1 MMKWRDLVLIL
12 AILVLAGCA
21 TTNEGTGKQSV
32 GKSNKK
38 TRPTPILS
46 PGPMTQPVP
55 CTNPPCDSYGNPI
68 NPNGLHGD
76 KLPGDNDLDSKI
88 PSMRII
94 YFDYDKSKIRPE
106 SQAILE
112 KHAAYITRHPDVYV
126 RLEGHADERGSR
138 EYNLALGER
147 RVEAAKEMLLILGA
161 FENQLV
167 TISYGE
173 ERPIALEHNEEAW
186 QLNRRVELVYP

>member
-21 TTNEGTGKQSV
+21 TTNKDTGKQSV
-32 GKSNKK
+32 GNKK
-38 TRPTPILS
+38 TPPTPIL
-46 PGPMTQPVP
+46 GEGAMTQAVP
-55 CTNPPCDSYGNPI
+55 CANPPCDSFGNPI
-68 NPNGLHGD
+68 GGNRSDIRGNNGLG
-76 KLPGDNDLDSKI
+76 SKI

-94 YFDYDKSKIRPE
+94 YFNYDKSKIRPE

-112 KHAAYITRHPDVYV
+112 KHAAYITRHPDAYV

-167 TISYGE
+167 TLSYGE
-173 ERPIALEHNEEAW
+173 ERPDALEHNEEAW